1 MLFNA
6 HSWFYRHTT
15 ISSYRAE
22 LPSYF
27 YKEGYICAA
36 YSECGWRRAMVLV
49 TAPLDAQCVNIEYV
63 DHALSVTLA
72 PNHLRFL
79 PLSFARTPPLVFR
92 GKMSHVRPLANGWP
106 KNGITAFQRMT
117 FNRVLYAHVGE
128 LDTAQGIFSMRLSYD
143 ETFVPTINDLIESR
157 IKLEPC
163 CYAPELQPF
172 GMVEPLIMPLHDYD
186 DDDDDDDFA
195 FVP

>member
-1 MLFNA
+1 
-6 HSWFYRHTT
+6 
-15 ISSYRAE
+15 
-22 LPSYF
+22 
-27 YKEGYICAA
+27 
-36 YSECGWRRAMVLV
+36 
-49 TAPLDAQCVNIEYV
+49 
-63 DHALSVTLA
+63 
-72 PNHLRFL
+72 
-79 PLSFARTPPLVFR
+79 
-92 GKMSHVRPLANGWP
+92 
-106 KNGITAFQRMT
+106 MT

-157 IKLEPC
+157 IKLESC

-186 DDDDDDDFA
+186 DDDDDDFA